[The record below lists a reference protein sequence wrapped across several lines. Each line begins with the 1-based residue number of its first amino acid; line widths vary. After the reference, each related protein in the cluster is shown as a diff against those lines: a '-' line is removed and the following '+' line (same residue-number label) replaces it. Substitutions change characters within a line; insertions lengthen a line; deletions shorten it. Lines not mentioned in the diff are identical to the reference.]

1 MSTTDLV
8 TFETNPADP
17 GGPMRLAHP
26 LREAWKA
33 IVNGRAAMA
42 LPFVKAR
49 EDAWKACQLELSV
62 EFDAV
67 YLVEPT
73 KAQRDAVR
81 ACLAQHYPGASLS
94 NEGGSFL
101 VVGVNLEAAA
111 EIEAAIV
118 SGLDAAYE
126 HATDA
131 EDLAEA
137 WLDEA
142 QEAVRIAYAE
152 SDEPHVYILRDTTP
166 SHSSTAQGAEGI
178 THEFDGSLEGAIE
191 EAHDWARKGYECD
204 KGTTTWVDT
213 SIRRDCDDEECE
225 NITTQIDPD
234 EPACEDTDAGQHD
247 WQSPH
252 DIVGGIK
259 SNPGVRGHA
268 GGVIISEVCM
278 LCGCGKTT
286 NTFATRPDNG
296 TRGYITVEYEARQY
310 LEALERA
317 S

>member
-1 MSTTDLV
+1 MHSDLV
-8 TFETNPADP
+8 TFETDPANPN
-17 GGPMRLAHP
+17 GPMRVAYP

-33 IVNGRAAMA
+33 LVEGRVSMA

-49 EDAWKACQLELSV
+49 ENALKACEVDLTIS
-62 EFDAV
+62 DDGCV

-73 KAQRDAVR
+73 ANQLDHVR
-81 ACLAQHYPGASLS
+81 AVLALKFPGSALS
-94 NEGGSFL
+94 ADGSDFL
-101 VVGVNLEAAA
+101 VVGVSCDEGEPVAD
-111 EIEAAIV
+111 AITD
-118 SGLDAAYE
+118 GLDEAFN

-142 QEAVRIAYAE
+142 VEAARVAYAE
-152 SDEPHVYILRDTTP
+152 SDEPHVYILRDAT
-166 SHSSTAQGAEGI
+166 QGADAI
-178 THEFDGSLEGAIE
+178 TTEFDGTLEGAIE

-213 SIRRDCDDEECE
+213 GIRRDCDEDECE

-234 EPACEDTDAGQHD
+234 EPACDEEQHD

-252 DIVGGIK
+252 DIVGGSE

-268 GGVIISEVCM
+268 GGVIVSEVCM

-296 TRGYITVEYEARQY
+296 TRGYTTVEYQVDQY